1 MYAEDELLPISAL
14 QHLLFCERRVGLIFL
29 ERQWQDNIFTAEG
42 SLLHRQT
49 DRAETELRNDVRIVR
64 GLWLKSL
71 RLGLYGRADVVEFKR
86 TDGNDK
92 RQAIKLAGAEGLW
105 IPFPVEYKRGR
116 LRTEKSFEI
125 QLCAQALCLEEM
137 LGIQVSTGA
146 LYYGK
151 TRRRLELTLDKAVRE
166 KTEIAAR
173 RLHEIMDSGN
183 TPDARRQPKC
193 KHCSLNGLCLPKV
206 VSHGSSAS
214 HYLKQVPTDPK
225 VIA

>member
-1 MYAEDELLPISAL
+1 
-14 QHLLFCERRVGLIFL
+14 
-29 ERQWQDNIFTAEG
+29 
-42 SLLHRQT
+42 
-49 DRAETELRNDVRIVR
+49 
-64 GLWLKSL
+64 LWLKSL

-125 QLCAQALCLEEM
+125 QLYAQALCLEEM

-151 TRRRLELTLDKAVRE
+151 TRRRLEITLDKAVRE